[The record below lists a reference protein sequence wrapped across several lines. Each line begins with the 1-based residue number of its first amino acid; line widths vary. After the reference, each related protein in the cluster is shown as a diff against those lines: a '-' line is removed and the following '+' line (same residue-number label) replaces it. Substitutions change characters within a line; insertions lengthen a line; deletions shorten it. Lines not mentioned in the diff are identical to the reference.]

1 MAQKENKFVN
11 YLKRNAYYLAFIGIL
26 TVLTILTIMLV
37 VSNNNKTTQVDKT
50 GDSNVE
56 VDLPQTNTDSEVN
69 NTPIIPD
76 DPVVPDTPV
85 VSLIIFDL
93 PVKDAVVLK
102 EYVGA
107 SVVYNQTIG
116 AYTGHKAIDF
126 AGEEGQSVFACY
138 SGVVESIVTSKLEG
152 TTITIDHSNGLKSV
166 YNSVEV
172 AENIETGAIVEKGDV
187 IGYMST
193 NNKTEYLDGP
203 HLHFEVVENGK
214 KIDPSKYLIT
224 EDK

>member
-11 YLKRNAYYLAFIGIL
+11 YLKRNAYYLVFIAIL
-26 TVLTILTIMLV
+26 TILTILTIMLV
-37 VSNNNKTTQVDKT
+37 VSNNNKSTQVDGT
-50 GDSNVE
+50 GDTIIQ
-56 VDLPQTNTDSEVN
+56 LPDTNTDNEVN
-69 NTPIIPD
+69 NTPILPD
-76 DPVVPDTPV
+76 NPEVPDTPV

-93 PVKDAVVLK
+93 PVKDAVILK

-116 AYTGHKAIDF
+116 SYTGHKAIDF

-166 YNSVEV
+166 YNSVEI
-172 AENIETGAIVEKGDV
+172 AENIETGAIVEKGEV

-193 NNKTEYLDGP
+193 NNKKEYLDGP

-214 KIDPSKYLIT
+214 KIDPNKYLVM

>member
-11 YLKRNAYYLAFIGIL
+11 YLKRNAYYLVFIGIL

-37 VSNNNKTTQVDKT
+37 VSNNNKSTQVDGA
-50 GDSNVE
+50 GDNVIQ
-56 VDLPQTNTDSEVN
+56 LPDTNTDNEVN

-107 SVVYNQTIG
+107 SVVYNKTIG

-172 AENIETGAIVEKGDV
+172 AENIETGAIVEKGEV

-214 KIDPSKYLIT
+214 KIDPNKYLIM